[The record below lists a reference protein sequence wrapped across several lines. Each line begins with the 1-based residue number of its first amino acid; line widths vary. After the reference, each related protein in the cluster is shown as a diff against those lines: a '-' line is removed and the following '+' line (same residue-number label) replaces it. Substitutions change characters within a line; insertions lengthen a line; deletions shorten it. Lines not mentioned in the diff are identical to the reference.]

1 MALEGIIIWRMHFG
15 WEQGGQQV
23 VHVEGKAPWS
33 SSQGEPEDAHSFHA
47 FWAWSLS
54 SFFLSC
60 EFSPLFQASSEVNQ
74 IFCYQLVLWLE
85 RAFYLVLAF
94 CETDCLYILPFSSII

>member
-33 SSQGEPEDAHSFHA
+33 SSQEVPEDAHSFHA

-60 EFSPLFQASSEVNQ
+60 EFSPLFQASSESKPD
-74 IFCYQLVLWLE
+74 FLLSACP
-85 RAFYLVLAF
+85 LAGA
-94 CETDCLYILPFSSII
+94 CLLFGSGFL